1 MRSCGRIAGI
11 ANRRSGRSE
20 KKGSAINRACYAIFY
35 AANALLVTRGVSRGK
50 HSGVIAAFREHF
62 VRSGRIEAEYSRF
75 YGRVLDD
82 RHVSDYE
89 IELGIDAEV
98 AEADLSDARRFVGRA
113 ESLLRDEGWL

>member
-1 MRSCGRIAGI
+1 M
-11 ANRRSGRSE
+11 
-20 KKGSAINRACYAIFY
+20 
-35 AANALLVTRGVSRGK
+35 TRGVSRGK